1 MTYIGNILGSDM
13 FANKVL
19 IANDIRIK
27 KRQFLKLIKNYPLI
41 LILIPA
47 IFAMA
52 IFYADK
58 YIIYYIPLVDKS
70 LLTTSLALLIAL
82 YGFLSRKSLIR
93 IDHAHLLYLND
104 EEIVDLLRLKF
115 LKKAGIYIIV
125 FYPLNILLKLGNADI
140 ALIFLTLVYQDIL
153 GLFFYN
159 LKDKK
164 LANIFRFSLILM
176 LVLLYFNYKLIIVV
190 FFIILTE
197 LIILAHKF
205 RLENLDKDQ
214 LFKEFRTYNTIQ
226 SAARNKDYSKMQVI
240 NKQNLANKGR
250 SYSYFNKLSYKNAI
264 SQQALLSLRRT
275 SFRTIIGFAIVIYI
289 LLAINKFYLDKDFI
303 NIFMIYSYLT
313 NINTMICENF
323 KSVLIKARQGL
334 FIDVEYKNLVK
345 SYSIINFTI
354 NTIFLLGFSIIL
366 KKIYYLV
373 ISLVYAP
380 MLVASIYFSKDNKK
394 IITYLS
400 PIYLLAILLLF
411 QNLL

>member
-1 MTYIGNILGSDM
+1 MS
-13 FANKVL
+13 ANKVL

-41 LILIPA
+41 LILIPV

-52 IFYADK
+52 IFYVDK

-82 YGFLSRKSLIR
+82 YGFLSMKSLIR

-164 LANIFRFSLILM
+164 LANIFRLSLILM
-176 LVLLYFNYKLIIVV
+176 LALLYFNYKLIIVV

-214 LFKEFRTYNTIQ
+214 LFKELMTYNTIQ

-264 SQQALLSLRRT
+264 SQQAILSLRRT

-289 LLAINKFYLDKDFI
+289 LLAINKFYLGKDFI
-303 NIFMIYSYLT
+303 NVFMIYSYLT

-334 FIDVEYKNLVK
+334 FIDVEYKDLVK

-366 KKIYYLV
+366 KNIYYLG
-373 ISLVYAP
+373 ISLFYAP

-400 PIYLLAILLLF
+400 TIYLLAILLIF
-411 QNLL
+411 QISL

>member
-1 MTYIGNILGSDM
+1 MS
-13 FANKVL
+13 ANKVL

-27 KRQFLKLIKNYPLI
+27 KRQFLKLIKSYPLI

-264 SQQALLSLRRT
+264 SQQAILSLRRT
-275 SFRTIIGFAIVIYI
+275 SSRAIIGLAIVIYI
-289 LLAINKFYLDKDFI
+289 LLAINKFYLDKYFI
-303 NIFMIYSYLT
+303 NIFILYSYLT
-313 NINTMICENF
+313 NVNTMICENL
-323 KSVLIKARQGL
+323 KNLLSKDRQGI
-334 FIDVEYKNLVK
+334 FIDVEYKDLVK

-366 KKIYYLV
+366 KNIYYLG
-373 ISLVYAP
+373 ISLFYAP
-380 MLVASIYFSKDNKK
+380 MLLSSIYFSKYNKK

-400 PIYLLAILLLF
+400 TIYLLAILLIF
-411 QNLL
+411 QISL

>member
-1 MTYIGNILGSDM
+1 M

-250 SYSYFNKLSYKNAI
+250 SYSYFNKLNYKNAI

>member
-1 MTYIGNILGSDM
+1 M

-250 SYSYFNKLSYKNAI
+250 SYSYFNKLNYKNAI

-366 KKIYYLV
+366 KKVYYLV

-380 MLVASIYFSKDNKK
+380 ILVASIYFSKDNKK

>member
-1 MTYIGNILGSDM
+1 M

-153 GLFFYN
+153 GLF
-159 LKDKK
+159 
-164 LANIFRFSLILM
+164 
-176 LVLLYFNYKLIIVV
+176 
-190 FFIILTE
+190 
-197 LIILAHKF
+197 
-205 RLENLDKDQ
+205 
-214 LFKEFRTYNTIQ
+214 
-226 SAARNKDYSKMQVI
+226 
-240 NKQNLANKGR
+240 
-250 SYSYFNKLSYKNAI
+250 
-264 SQQALLSLRRT
+264 
-275 SFRTIIGFAIVIYI
+275 
-289 LLAINKFYLDKDFI
+289 
-303 NIFMIYSYLT
+303 
-313 NINTMICENF
+313 
-323 KSVLIKARQGL
+323 
-334 FIDVEYKNLVK
+334 
-345 SYSIINFTI
+345 
-354 NTIFLLGFSIIL
+354 
-366 KKIYYLV
+366 
-373 ISLVYAP
+373 
-380 MLVASIYFSKDNKK
+380 
-394 IITYLS
+394 
-400 PIYLLAILLLF
+400 
-411 QNLL
+411 

>member
-1 MTYIGNILGSDM
+1 
-13 FANKVL
+13 
-19 IANDIRIK
+19 
-27 KRQFLKLIKNYPLI
+27 
-41 LILIPA
+41 
-47 IFAMA
+47 
-52 IFYADK
+52 
-58 YIIYYIPLVDKS
+58 
-70 LLTTSLALLIAL
+70 
-82 YGFLSRKSLIR
+82 
-93 IDHAHLLYLND
+93 
-104 EEIVDLLRLKF
+104 
-115 LKKAGIYIIV
+115 
-125 FYPLNILLKLGNADI
+125 
-140 ALIFLTLVYQDIL
+140 
-153 GLFFYN
+153 
-159 LKDKK
+159 
-164 LANIFRFSLILM
+164 M

-197 LIILAHKF
+197 LIILVYKF
-205 RLENLDKDQ
+205 NIKEFDKDF
-214 LFKEFRTYNTIQ
+214 LFKEISYYNNVQ

-250 SYSYFNKLSYKNAI
+250 SYSYFNKLNYKNAI

>member
-1 MTYIGNILGSDM
+1 MS
-13 FANKVL
+13 ANKVL

-41 LILIPA
+41 LILVPA

-58 YIIYYIPLVDKS
+58 YIIYYIPLVDNS

-115 LKKAGIYIIV
+115 LKKAGICIIV

-159 LKDKK
+159 LKYKK
-164 LANIFRFSLILM
+164 LANIFRLSLILM

-214 LFKEFRTYNTIQ
+214 LFKELMTYNTIQ
-226 SAARNKDYSKMQVI
+226 SVARNKDYSKMQVI

-250 SYSYFNKLSYKNAI
+250 SYSYFKKLSSKNAI
-264 SQQALLSLRRT
+264 SQQAILSLRRT
-275 SFRTIIGFAIVIYI
+275 SSRTIIGLAIGAYI
-289 LLAINKFYLDKDFI
+289 LLVINKFYLDKYFI
-303 NIFMIYSYLT
+303 NIFILYSYLT
-313 NINTMICENF
+313 NVNAIVCENF
-323 KSVLIKARQGL
+323 KNLLSKDRQGL
-334 FIDVEYKNLVK
+334 FIDVEYKDLVK

-366 KKIYYLV
+366 KNIYYLG
-373 ISLVYAP
+373 ISLFYAP
-380 MLVASIYFSKDNKK
+380 MLLSSIYFSKYNKK

-400 PIYLLAILLLF
+400 TIYLLAILLIF
-411 QNLL
+411 QISL

>member
-1 MTYIGNILGSDM
+1 MS
-13 FANKVL
+13 ANKVL

-41 LILIPA
+41 LILVPA

-58 YIIYYIPLVDKS
+58 YIIYYIPLVDNS

-115 LKKAGIYIIV
+115 LKKAGICIIV

-159 LKDKK
+159 LKYKK
-164 LANIFRFSLILM
+164 LANIFRLSLILM

-214 LFKEFRTYNTIQ
+214 LFKELMTYNTIQ
-226 SAARNKDYSKMQVI
+226 SAARNKDYSRMDNI

-264 SQQALLSLRRT
+264 SQQAILSLRRT
-275 SFRTIIGFAIVIYI
+275 SSRAIIG
-289 LLAINKFYLDKDFI
+289 LAIGAYVLLVFNKFYLNKYFI
-303 NIFMIYSYLT
+303 NIFILYSYLT
-313 NINTMICENF
+313 NVNTMICENL
-323 KSVLIKARQGL
+323 KNLLSKDRQGL
-334 FIDVEYKNLVK
+334 FIDVEYKDLVK

-354 NTIFLLGFSIIL
+354 NTIFLLGFSIIS
-366 KKIYYLV
+366 KNIYYLL
-373 ISLVYAP
+373 ISLLYGP
-380 MLVASIYFSKDNKK
+380 MLVASIYFSNDDKK
-394 IITYLS
+394 IISYLNTV
-400 PIYLLAILLLF
+400 YLMTILLIIQF
-411 QNLL
+411 LL

>member
-1 MTYIGNILGSDM
+1 MS
-13 FANKVL
+13 ANKVL

-115 LKKAGIYIIV
+115 LKKTGIYIIV

-164 LANIFRFSLILM
+164 LANIFRLSLILM

-197 LIILAHKF
+197 LIILVYKF
-205 RLENLDKDQ
+205 NIKEFDKDF
-214 LFKEFRTYNTIQ
+214 LFKEISYYNNVQ

-250 SYSYFNKLSYKNAI
+250 SYSYFNKLNYKNAI

-334 FIDVEYKNLVK
+334 FIDVEYKDLVK